1 MIAVQAEGCAP
12 LVKAFREKKDKAEEW
27 KNAFTI
33 ASGLRVPQ
41 PFADSIVLKALRE
54 SKGEALAVS
63 DQEIV
68 SNLKEI
74 AATEG
79 IFVCPEGASSL
90 AGLKKLMMENK
101 VNKAEK
107 VVLFNTGS
115 ALKHLETLKKFYS

>member
-12 LVKAFREKKDKAEEW
+12 LVKAFREKKDRVEEW
-27 KNAFTI
+27 KNAATI
-33 ASGLRVPQ
+33 ASGLRVPK

-54 SKGEALAVS
+54 SKGEAIAVS

-68 SNLKEI
+68 SCLKEL

-90 AGLKKLMMENK
+90 AGLKKLMTEKKIDKN
-101 VNKAEK
+101 EK

-115 ALKHLETLKKFYS
+115 ALKHIESLKKLL